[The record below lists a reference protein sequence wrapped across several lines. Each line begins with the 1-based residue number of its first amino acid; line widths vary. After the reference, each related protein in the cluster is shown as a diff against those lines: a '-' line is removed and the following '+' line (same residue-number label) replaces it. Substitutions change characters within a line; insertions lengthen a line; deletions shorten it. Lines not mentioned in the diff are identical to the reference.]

1 MKKLCL
7 KALTPLSVVVVFG
20 CGSPS
25 VEKPKISEAAVL
37 LAATTDKYT
46 KMKSY
51 EGSWD
56 WKLTDGGITK
66 TMTRNFAFK
75 SPNLYNLTIKSEEGA
90 TVMAMCDGK
99 KGYVLNSQL
108 SEYTSAPDDIPDAME
123 SPLDYLKN
131 NSEIDPLFVKRLP
144 KSLGNVQQKLS
155 IVLEK
160 RQVSRI
166 DIQGDKPDFT
176 YCQVVDRE
184 ERDDLED
191 QTITKVVR
199 QGFRLGDKVL
209 RPVEVIT
216 AKSKNV

>member
-1 MKKLCL
+1 MIKFELCEEEKVKIQKEMGDAL
-7 KALTPLSVVVVFG
+7 KEIASLKHSLRQKEQYF
-20 CGSPS
+20 
-25 VEKPKISEAAVL
+25 
-37 LAATTDKYT
+37 
-46 KMKSY
+46 
-51 EGSWD
+51 
-56 WKLTDGGITK
+56 
-66 TMTRNFAFK
+66 
-75 SPNLYNLTIKSEEGA
+75 
-90 TVMAMCDGK
+90 
-99 KGYVLNSQL
+99 L
-108 SEYTSAPDDIPDAME
+108 SEKEQIFIELLEVFDAME

-131 NSEIDPLFVKRLP
+131 NSEIDPLFIKRLP

-155 IVLEK
+155 ILLEK

-176 YCQVVDRE
+176 CCQVVDRE

-216 AKSKNV
+216 AKSQIL

>member
-1 MKKLCL
+1 MIKFELCEEEKVKIQKEMGDAL
-7 KALTPLSVVVVFG
+7 KEIASLKQSLRQKEQYF
-20 CGSPS
+20 
-25 VEKPKISEAAVL
+25 
-37 LAATTDKYT
+37 
-46 KMKSY
+46 
-51 EGSWD
+51 
-56 WKLTDGGITK
+56 
-66 TMTRNFAFK
+66 
-75 SPNLYNLTIKSEEGA
+75 
-90 TVMAMCDGK
+90 
-99 KGYVLNSQL
+99 L
-108 SEYTSAPDDIPDAME
+108 SEKEQIFIELLEVFDAME

-176 YCQVVDRE
+176 CCQVVDRE

-199 QGFRLGDKVL
+199 QGFRLGDKIL

-216 AKSKNV
+216 AKSQNI

>member
-1 MKKLCL
+1 
-7 KALTPLSVVVVFG
+7 VF
-20 CGSPS
+20 
-25 VEKPKISEAAVL
+25 
-37 LAATTDKYT
+37 
-46 KMKSY
+46 
-51 EGSWD
+51 
-56 WKLTDGGITK
+56 
-66 TMTRNFAFK
+66 
-75 SPNLYNLTIKSEEGA
+75 
-90 TVMAMCDGK
+90 
-99 KGYVLNSQL
+99 
-108 SEYTSAPDDIPDAME
+108 DAME

-176 YCQVVDRE
+176 CCQVVDRE

-199 QGFRLGDKVL
+199 KGFRLGAKVL

>member
-1 MKKLCL
+1 MIKFELCDEEKVKIQKEMGDAL
-7 KALTPLSVVVVFG
+7 KEIASLKQSLRQKEQYF
-20 CGSPS
+20 
-25 VEKPKISEAAVL
+25 
-37 LAATTDKYT
+37 
-46 KMKSY
+46 
-51 EGSWD
+51 
-56 WKLTDGGITK
+56 
-66 TMTRNFAFK
+66 
-75 SPNLYNLTIKSEEGA
+75 
-90 TVMAMCDGK
+90 
-99 KGYVLNSQL
+99 L
-108 SEYTSAPDDIPDAME
+108 SEKEQIFIELLEVFDAME

-176 YCQVVDRE
+176 CCQVVDRE

-199 QGFRLGDKVL
+199 KGFRLGAKVL

>member
-1 MKKLCL
+1 MIKFELCEEEKVKIQKEMGDAL
-7 KALTPLSVVVVFG
+7 KEIASLKQSLRQKEQYF
-20 CGSPS
+20 
-25 VEKPKISEAAVL
+25 
-37 LAATTDKYT
+37 
-46 KMKSY
+46 
-51 EGSWD
+51 
-56 WKLTDGGITK
+56 
-66 TMTRNFAFK
+66 
-75 SPNLYNLTIKSEEGA
+75 
-90 TVMAMCDGK
+90 
-99 KGYVLNSQL
+99 L
-108 SEYTSAPDDIPDAME
+108 SEQEQIFIELLEVFDAME

-155 IVLEK
+155 IVLKK
-160 RQVSRI
+160 RQVSLI
-166 DIQGDKPDFT
+166 DIQGNKPDFT
-176 YCQVVDRE
+176 CCQVVDRE